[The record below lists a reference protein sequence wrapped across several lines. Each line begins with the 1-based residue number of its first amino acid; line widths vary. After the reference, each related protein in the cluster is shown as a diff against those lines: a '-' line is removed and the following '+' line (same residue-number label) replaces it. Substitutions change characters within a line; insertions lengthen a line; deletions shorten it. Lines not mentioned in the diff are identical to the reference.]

1 MNGVMFAVIIGVLSL
16 LSLFM
21 IQKILDNPNS

>member
-1 MNGVMFAVIIGVLSL
+1 MNGVMFAVIIAVLSL

>member
-1 MNGVMFAVIIGVLSL
+1 MNSVMFAVIIGVLSL
-16 LSLFM
+16 LSLFV